1 MAEYDTKKEQLLE
14 ELKRLSG
21 LEPQLSEE
29 AASDEDLRA
38 LRLLCDAARYYG
50 SRESVILRWITGG
63 LSEDAFHALA
73 ARLHI
78 DMEEPLIFCYIELD
92 SDADAE
98 VLQVLR
104 QALADRRGRM
114 VLQLGEKSVA
124 VIVPAKKKAAGEQ
137 RKIAENILSMLNTEL
152 IRARV
157 ALSRPVQHMDRL
169 PEALRESTE
178 AMRIGRRYY
187 PDRLIDAADALGEG
201 RLFYTLPCETG
212 VDYLR
217 EILSDKFQAGESHAF
232 EGDLLRTAEAFLA
245 NDLNIAETART
256 LHVHRNTLIY
266 RLDQIRNETGLD
278 IRRFEDAMRYRLCAL
293 VLCGSGP
300 ISS

>member
-1 MAEYDTKKEQLLE
+1 MVEYETKKEQLLE

-21 LEPQLSEE
+21 LDLKFSEDPGR
-29 AASDEDLRA
+29 DEDLRA
-38 LRLLCDAARYYG
+38 LRMLCDAAKYYG
-50 SRESVILRWITGG
+50 SRESVILRWITGS

-78 DMEEPLIFCYIELD
+78 DLEEPQIFCYIESD
-92 SDADAE
+92 NDADEE
-98 VLQVLR
+98 VLQVLK

-137 RKIAENILSMLNTEL
+137 RKIAEDILSLLNTEL

-157 ALSRPVQHMDRL
+157 ALSRPVRHMDRL
-169 PEALRESTE
+169 PEALRESME
-178 AMRIGRRYY
+178 AMQIGRRYY
-187 PDRLIDAADALGEG
+187 PNRLIDAADALGEG
-201 RLFYTLPCETG
+201 RLFYTLPRQTG
-212 VDYLR
+212 MDYLR
-217 EILSDKFQAGESHAF
+217 EILSESFRADSHAF

-300 ISS
+300 VSP